1 MNEFWKVLGRIVLT
15 AWLFA
20 VAGSAAL
27 AAPVGSQPN
36 IIVVLADDLGYGD
49 LRCLNPE
56 AKIATPHLDQ
66 LATEGMVFTDAHS
79 GSSVCTPTRYG
90 LLTGRYAWRTKLQSG
105 VLGGLSPP
113 LIQRTR
119 TTVASFLK
127 RQGYQTDCVGKW
139 HLGLGWRVEQG
150 KEVNRL
156 SIETREQVW
165 NVDYAMPFNGGP
177 IKLGFDRFYGIA
189 GSLDMVPYTFLE
201 NDHVRVM
208 PTEDRDF
215 PLMHGRPTG
224 RCRMG
229 PAAPGFEVVDVLPK
243 LAARAVATIDARA
256 AAAKDGQPF
265 FLYMPLA
272 SPHTPI
278 EPTPDWIGKSGLNP
292 YGDFVMQTDACI
304 GAVLAAVDR
313 HGLRENTLVIV
324 TSDNG
329 CSPQADFQTLR
340 AKGHDP
346 SGPLRGHK
354 ADIFEGGHRVPFIA
368 RWPAVVPA
376 GTRTG
381 QLVCLTDLLA
391 TASAILGEP
400 LADNEGEDSFSMLPT
415 LKDPQADSPRTSCVH
430 HSINGSFAVRAAN
443 WKLCFCPDSGGWSE
457 PRPNRKRA
465 EALPPRQL
473 YDLSSDPGEQMN
485 LVATEPAVVAKLE
498 QQLKQ
503 LVDSGRSTPG
513 APQQNDVAVRWE
525 R

>member
-20 VAGSAAL
+20 VVGSAAM

-189 GSLDMVPYTFLE
+189 GHSTWCPTHSLRMT
-201 NDHVRVM
+201 M
-208 PTEDRDF
+208 C
-215 PLMHGRPTG
+215 GS
-224 RCRMG
+224 CR
-229 PAAPGFEVVDVLPK
+229 LK
-243 LAARAVATIDARA
+243 
-256 AAAKDGQPF
+256 
-265 FLYMPLA
+265 
-272 SPHTPI
+272 I
-278 EPTPDWIGKSGLNP
+278 EIS
-292 YGDFVMQTDACI
+292 
-304 GAVLAAVDR
+304 R
-313 HGLRENTLVIV
+313 
-324 TSDNG
+324 
-329 CSPQADFQTLR
+329 
-340 AKGHDP
+340 
-346 SGPLRGHK
+346 
-354 ADIFEGGHRVPFIA
+354 
-368 RWPAVVPA
+368 
-376 GTRTG
+376 
-381 QLVCLTDLLA
+381 
-391 TASAILGEP
+391 
-400 LADNEGEDSFSMLPT
+400 
-415 LKDPQADSPRTSCVH
+415 
-430 HSINGSFAVRAAN
+430 
-443 WKLCFCPDSGGWSE
+443 
-457 PRPNRKRA
+457 
-465 EALPPRQL
+465 
-473 YDLSSDPGEQMN
+473 
-485 LVATEPAVVAKLE
+485 
-498 QQLKQ
+498 
-503 LVDSGRSTPG
+503 
-513 APQQNDVAVRWE
+513 
-525 R
+525 